1 MIKNLGLAF
10 RAGKVVSGTD
20 TVIEKLRKK
29 QLYLILL
36 ASDASDNTKKK
47 INDKAKTYET
57 KVIETYDSQTISIS
71 IGKSNIK
78 VIGITDEG
86 FSKIIDWFGKESE
99 IMAKK
104 PMKPKQSFKGKPQSQ
119 SKPKGE
125 NKTAGEKILIFKPGM
140 TAADVA
146 QGLQITN
153 AMIIKK
159 LMMLGIMTSVNE
171 VLDRDTIELLA
182 LEEGFKIQDEVITD
196 LARYDEMEVVDNEE
210 DMVSRPPIVTV
221 MGHVDHG
228 KTTLLDTIR
237 KSRVVAG
244 EAGGITQHIGAY
256 QVVRNG
262 KKITFIDTPGHAAFT
277 EMRVR
282 GAKVT
287 DMVVLV
293 VAADDG
299 VMPQTIEALDHAK
312 AANLPIIVAV
322 NKMDKRDANPD
333 HVMTELSNHGLVPE
347 KWGGNTPYVMIS
359 ALKNE
364 GITELLDVIE
374 LIAEIDEYKANPKRP
389 ARGTVIE
396 AFLDRGRGPVA
407 TLIVET
413 GTLKIG
419 DNIVVGNTYGK
430 IRTMQDDLKRRYT
443 EAEPSQPIEITGL
456 NEVPQAGDIFMVFD
470 DEKTVRSIA
479 EERQSRQREGELKAA
494 KKTTLDSMLGDLD
507 AQEKE
512 LNIII
517 KGDVQGSI
525 EALRGLLEKIDIQ
538 GLHVNVVR
546 GGVGAITENDIILA
560 QASKAIIIGF
570 NVRPA
575 MNVKQMADSLGVEI
589 RLYNIIY
596 RVQEDIEAALKGM
609 LEPVFEEVVIGQAE
623 VRETFKVSKIGTI
636 AGCMVTDGVI
646 RRESLVRLIREG
658 IVVYEGKLASLKRF
672 KDDAKEVRT
681 GFECG
686 LSIENFNDIK
696 IGDII
701 EASQMK
707 EVEVK

>member
-1 MIKNLGLAF
+1 
-10 RAGKVVSGTD
+10 
-20 TVIEKLRKK
+20 
-29 QLYLILL
+29 
-36 ASDASDNTKKK
+36 
-47 INDKAKTYET
+47 
-57 KVIETYDSQTISIS
+57 
-71 IGKSNIK
+71 
-78 VIGITDEG
+78 
-86 FSKIIDWFGKESE
+86 
-99 IMAKK
+99 MAKK

-153 AMIIKK
+153 AMTIKK

-196 LARYDEMEVVDNEE
+196 LARYDEMEIVDNEE

-333 HVMTELSNHGLVPE
+333 HVMTELSNYGLVPE

>member
-1 MIKNLGLAF
+1 
-10 RAGKVVSGTD
+10 
-20 TVIEKLRKK
+20 
-29 QLYLILL
+29 
-36 ASDASDNTKKK
+36 
-47 INDKAKTYET
+47 
-57 KVIETYDSQTISIS
+57 
-71 IGKSNIK
+71 
-78 VIGITDEG
+78 
-86 FSKIIDWFGKESE
+86 
-99 IMAKK
+99 
-104 PMKPKQSFKGKPQSQ
+104 MKPKQSFKGKPQSQ

-196 LARYDEMEVVDNEE
+196 LARYDEMEIVDNEE

-333 HVMTELSNHGLVPE
+333 HVMTELSNYGLVPE

-623 VRETFKVSKIGTI
+623 VRETFKVSRIGTI

>member
-1 MIKNLGLAF
+1 
-10 RAGKVVSGTD
+10 
-20 TVIEKLRKK
+20 
-29 QLYLILL
+29 
-36 ASDASDNTKKK
+36 
-47 INDKAKTYET
+47 
-57 KVIETYDSQTISIS
+57 
-71 IGKSNIK
+71 
-78 VIGITDEG
+78 
-86 FSKIIDWFGKESE
+86 
-99 IMAKK
+99 MAKK

-153 AMIIKK
+153 AMTIKK

-196 LARYDEMEVVDNEE
+196 LARYDEMEIVDNEE

-333 HVMTELSNHGLVPE
+333 HVMTELSNYGLVPE

-374 LIAEIDEYKANPKRP
+374 LIAEIDEYKANPKRS